1 MQRLNNLLLAF
12 SRGQFQTFAAVPKRS
27 VAFPLLRLRDV
38 VGTLFTIL
46 AGSLHA
52 FSLNDCR
59 IGLRPVVD
67 LLSDLLC
74 RFVGTLWSVFDGT
87 IPRFY
92 NDVKKI
98 LFESNKTSDM
108 ILKKNN
114 TPGSPSNFPGVTRGG
129 AFPTLLFEKI

>member
-59 IGLRPVVD
+59 IRPVVD
-67 LLSDLLC
+67 LLSDLNC

-92 NDVKKI
+92 NDVKQI
-98 LFESNKTSDM
+98 LFESNKTSEM
-108 ILKKNN
+108 I
-114 TPGSPSNFPGVTRGG
+114 
-129 AFPTLLFEKI
+129 

>member
-27 VAFPLLRLRDV
+27 VAFPLLRLRDE

-59 IGLRPVVD
+59 IRPVVD

-92 NDVKKI
+92 DGTMSKRFCLNQTKQA
-98 LFESNKTSDM
+98 
-108 ILKKNN
+108 
-114 TPGSPSNFPGVTRGG
+114 R
-129 AFPTLLFEKI
+129 